1 MKCPFLTFLLLVL
14 ISSCDEDIANQ
25 SLEVAPDNV
34 GEITHYQILFD
45 EDSFPSEDYLA
56 ILKELNICDTIDI
69 EDSSCSLCSPTHFK
83 ILPLR
88 KDKDLKDAF
97 LLQIK
102 ALTVLKGQDA
112 QLPVR
117 HLIVFEREK
126 RGLVKVNGFRGK
138 LIASRISAKGVDDLI
153 VRFYIPEEEAFFNC
167 LFEWNGAKYRFISVE
182 AIDGNGGQGSVKESL
197 KVKLSKD
204 VYQLLINNN
213 MLF

>member
-1 MKCPFLTFLLLVL
+1 MKTLFYCLLILAL
-14 ISSCDEDIANQ
+14 LSSCNGGVEDIKNIN
-25 SLEVAPDNV
+25 LPDNI
-34 GEITHYQILFD
+34 GEITHYEILFD
-45 EDSFPSEDYLA
+45 ENQFISEDHLA
-56 ILKELNICDTIDI
+56 ILKELNICDTIEI
-69 EDSSCSLCSPTHFK
+69 EESNCSLCSPEHFK

-102 ALTVLKGQDA
+102 ALTVLKGQEA
-112 QLPVR
+112 KLPVR

-126 RGLVKVNGFRGK
+126 GGLVKVNGFRGK
-138 LIASRISAKGVDDLI
+138 LIASRISANGVDDLV

-167 LFEWNGAKYRFISVE
+167 LFEWNGAKYRFKSVE

-197 KVKLSKD
+197 KVELSKD
-204 VYQLLINNN
+204 VYQLLMNNN